1 MGFDGYSDTN
11 PRTDRNERQ
20 GLMSQSKERSEGTFS
35 SMFQGSWKSS
45 ASTRQSRKD
54 AGEGDGTTAGDD
66 MGDTSISSDWQGFAT
81 DGLGSF
87 SDAVASP
94 PKYLLQDLLV
104 LVACFGLIAVMVF
117 GARAT
122 DTGLEKAAGRPI
134 VRNMFTAAF
143 CFFVADLIAQIIQHE
158 SNVRQAMT
166 ELRWG
171 RAFRAGLL
179 GVFVNGVG
187 YSV

>member
-1 MGFDGYSDTN
+1 
-11 PRTDRNERQ
+11 
-20 GLMSQSKERSEGTFS
+20 MSQNKERSEGAFS
-35 SMFQGSWKSS
+35 SMFQGSWKGST
-45 ASTRQSRKD
+45 STRSRKD
-54 AGEGDGTTAGDD
+54 AGEGDATTADETA
-66 MGDTSISSDWQGFAT
+66 DTSISSDWQGFAV

-158 SNVRQAMT
+158 SNVRQAMA